1 MRAKSKNRRCGNDKM
16 QECILPRATLGFC
29 STPCNPLLKRHCG
42 DGNKLVCCHKPH
54 LFSQQLTAQSCVCSQ
69 IEHGQKLI
77 PQFRTPDCLVK
88 RATHARRTKT
98 HTAVPCDGLLG
109 GVPLA
114 RCFFGA
120 LLVFCAYGA
129 SGKLQFSATHAQCG
143 YHHAVISSEPCE
155 DIIVKGNIV
164 SQLTVRSAI

>member
-109 GVPLA
+109 SAPFGVLVYMGNCLIYA
-114 RCFFGA
+114 SLRTTRCSNGI
-120 LLVFCAYGA
+120 
-129 SGKLQFSATHAQCG
+129 
-143 YHHAVISSEPCE
+143 AVVTTNSFV
-155 DIIVKGNIV
+155 VKDRICSRNN
-164 SQLTVRSAI
+164 

>member
-42 DGNKLVCCHKPH
+42 DSSKLRRGGKACR
-54 LFSQQLTAQSCVCSQ
+54 SRRSLTPQSCVCSQ

-109 GVPLA
+109 SAPFGVLVYMGNCLIYA
-114 RCFFGA
+114 SLRTTRCSNGIA
-120 LLVFCAYGA
+120 VM
-129 SGKLQFSATHAQCG
+129 ATNLFV
-143 YHHAVISSEPCE
+143 VINRICSR
-155 DIIVKGNIV
+155 NN
-164 SQLTVRSAI
+164 

>member
-1 MRAKSKNRRCGNDKM
+1 MRMLSNR
-16 QECILPRATLGFC
+16 A
-29 STPCNPLLKRHCG
+29 
-42 DGNKLVCCHKPH
+42 
-54 LFSQQLTAQSCVCSQ
+54 
-69 IEHGQKLI
+69 
-77 PQFRTPDCLVK
+77 
-88 RATHARRTKT
+88 RTKT
-98 HTAVPCDGLLG
+98 HSAIPHARLFGEACYARKRIKIHTAVPCDGLLG
-109 GVPLA
+109 GVPSA